1 MTTAVAK
8 QPVSV
13 RPNEAPIGAE
23 IAGVDLSGDLDDD
36 SFRKIRDA
44 YYRYSLLII
53 RGQAISPE
61 QQIRFTRRF
70 GDLQLHHLKQYVLPE
85 HPEVLMLS
93 NIMENGR
100 TIGLA
105 DAGRVAVWHTDL
117 SYLKE
122 PVAGSTLYA
131 LEIPYGDTGEVLGDT
146 IFTSTFAAYDA
157 LSPELKS
164 KLAGLRAIH
173 RMTKGGY
180 ESDKEKSA
188 SKLQYS
194 DEQKKNFADIAHP
207 IVRTHPVTGRK
218 CIYIN
223 PLCTDG
229 IEGMP
234 DSGSLP
240 LLEELYAHCTRP
252 EFTYR
257 HKWRKGDLLMWD
269 NCSALHLAVMDY
281 ALPQRRLMHRI
292 TLKGAVPF

>member
-1 MTTAVAK
+1 
-8 QPVSV
+8 
-13 RPNEAPIGAE
+13 
-23 IAGVDLSGDLDDD
+23 
-36 SFRKIRDA
+36 
-44 YYRYSLLII
+44 
-53 RGQAISPE
+53 
-61 QQIRFTRRF
+61 
-70 GDLQLHHLKQYVLPE
+70 
-85 HPEVLMLS
+85 
-93 NIMENGR
+93 MENGQR
-100 TIGLA
+100 IG
-105 DAGRVAVWHTDL
+105 GSGEFWHTDL

-164 KLAGLRAIH
+164 KLAGLRAVH

-188 SKLQYS
+188 SRLQYS
-194 DEQKKNFADIAHP
+194 DEQKKNFADISHP